1 MRIRISRKKLRDEV
15 IARIEEISGE
25 QISKCFQCG
34 KCSAGCPSVDSMDI
48 LPNQII
54 RLLQIGEKDEVLASR
69 TIWVCDSCFTCESR
83 CPKGIDVARVME
95 AARQVIL
102 RANVDKV
109 KPYEIDEKTFEGL
122 PQAGIVSC
130 LRKFTG

>member
-1 MRIRISRKKLRDEV
+1 MRTRVSREKLKDEI

-34 KCSAGCPSVDSMDI
+34 KCSAGCPSVDSMDV

-69 TIWVCDSCFTCESR
+69 TVWVCDSCFACESR
-83 CPKGIDVARVME
+83 CPKGIDIARVME
-95 AARQVIL
+95 AVRQIFL
-102 RANVDKV
+102 RTNVDKV
-109 KPYEIDEKTFEGL
+109 KLNEIDEETFEGL